1 MPTHG
6 TISLLSYSFD
16 YMTKKIHS
24 FLIDEYYFSEKLI
37 INIIIIYVTRKKI
50 ELRGIVNVA

>member
-1 MPTHG
+1 MAQYH
-6 TISLLSYSFD
+6 LLSYSFD

-37 INIIIIYVTRKKI
+37 INIIIIYVTRKKNRI
-50 ELRGIVNVA
+50 KRNCECGMI